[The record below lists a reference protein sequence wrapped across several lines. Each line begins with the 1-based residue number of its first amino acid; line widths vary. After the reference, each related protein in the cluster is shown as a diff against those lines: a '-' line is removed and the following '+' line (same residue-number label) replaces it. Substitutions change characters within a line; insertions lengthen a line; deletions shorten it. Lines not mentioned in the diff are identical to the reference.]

1 MSFVPPAPQHL
12 ARAVAELG
20 RRRPVIVSKAIYNTQ
35 GIKVIEAGVA
45 VDERVYERLLA
56 HQLATPL
63 EESVGTE
70 PSVNGAVLRRATL
83 ALIARQPLFERMVAQ
98 PLRRDRLL
106 AAIEAVPLP
115 RPIAFQLTLM
125 HELQPAL
132 FQHAVAG
139 ALTAA
144 WLGDEGLATQQDLT
158 QIAAAALLR
167 DLGMM
172 HIDPVLLQPAVPLS
186 RDQRRQLY
194 AHPLVSAMLLER
206 HHPFSR
212 ELIRAVL
219 EHHEALDG
227 SGYPRQL
234 EGDAITPWG
243 RVLGAADLVAAQHAL
258 APDRFESR
266 LSLKLRM
273 SYRRLDATL
282 VRRLFPLLAPGGAPA
297 RDVPLDAVVQRLQTL
312 QQVLSSWPPGP
323 AGLSAERQQVVRDIE
338 ERCHALVRMLAAAG
352 AAPEQLP
359 MLVAG
364 GVDRELAFELS
375 LLAEEAA
382 WQLRA
387 IGRLARRR
395 WRLAPGET
403 FPDAMQAWLDDAEAA
418 VGDPVSA

>member
-1 MSFVPPAPQHL
+1 M
-12 ARAVAELG
+12 
-20 RRRPVIVSKAIYNTQ
+20 IVSKAIYNTQ

-45 VDERVYERLLA
+45 VDERVY
-56 HQLATPL
+56 
-63 EESVGTE
+63 
-70 PSVNGAVLRRATL
+70 
-83 ALIARQPLFERMVAQ
+83 ERMVAQ

-206 HHPFSR
+206 HHPF
-212 ELIRAVL
+212 IM
-219 EHHEALDG
+219 
-227 SGYPRQL
+227 
-234 EGDAITPWG
+234 PWG

-297 RDVPLDAVVQRLQTL
+297 RDVPLGTVVQRLQTL
-312 QQVLSSWPPGP
+312 QQVLSSWPPGA

-338 ERCHALVRMLAAAG
+338 ERCRTLMRMLAGAG
-352 AAPEQLP
+352 AAPEQWP

>member
-1 MSFVPPAPQHL
+1 MSFVPPEPLHL
-12 ARAVAELG
+12 TRAVAELG

-35 GIKVIEAGVA
+35 GIKIIDAGVA
-45 VDERVYERLLA
+45 VDERVYERLMQ
-56 HQLATPL
+56 HQLESPL
-63 EESVGTE
+63 EESLGTE
-70 PSVNGAVLRRATL
+70 PTVTGPVLRRATL
-83 ALIARQPLFERMVAQ
+83 ALIERQPLFERMVAQ

-106 AAIEAVPLP
+106 AAIGSVPLP
-115 RPIAFQLTLM
+115 RPVAFQLTLM

-167 DLGMM
+167 DLGML
-172 HIDPVLLQPAVPLS
+172 HIDPVLLQPTVPLS
-186 RDQRRQLY
+186 REQRRQLY
-194 AHPLVSAMLLER
+194 AHPLVTAMLLER
-206 HHPFSR
+206 HHQFSR

-234 EGDAITPWG
+234 EADSITPWG
-243 RVLGAADLVAAQHAL
+243 RVLGVAELVAAQHAL

-266 LSLKLRM
+266 LSLQLRM
-273 SYRRLDATL
+273 SYRRLDPPL
-282 VRRLFPLLAPGGAPA
+282 VRRLYPLLAPGDAPA
-297 RDVPLDAVVQRLQTL
+297 RDVPLAATLQRLQAL
-312 QQVLSSWPPGP
+312 QQVLATWP
-323 AGLSAERQQVVRDIE
+323 AGVPCSDDGRQRVLRDID
-338 ERCHALVRMLAAAG
+338 ERCRALLRILAGAG

-359 MLVAG
+359 MLDTEGA
-364 GVDRELAFELS
+364 DDALAVELS
-375 LLAEEAA
+375 LLAEETA

-395 WRLAPGET
+395 WGLAPGEA
-403 FPDAMQAWLDDAEAA
+403 FPDEMQAWLDDAEAA
-418 VGDPVSA
+418 VGERVSA